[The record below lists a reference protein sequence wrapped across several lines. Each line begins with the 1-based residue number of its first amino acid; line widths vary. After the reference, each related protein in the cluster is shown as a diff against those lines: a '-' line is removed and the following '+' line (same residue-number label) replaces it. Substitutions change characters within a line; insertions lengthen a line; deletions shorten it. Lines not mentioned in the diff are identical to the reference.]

1 MKAILEFD
9 LPEDQLDFEHAT
21 KAADYNFCL
30 KKFDE
35 YLRKEIKYN
44 TDLNEIEKNT
54 FDSIREKFNQLLTN
68 NNIQL

>member
-21 KAADYNFCL
+21 KAADYHFCL

-44 TDLNEIEKNT
+44 SDLNEIEKNT

-68 NNIQL
+68 NNVQL